1 MSEINQNMSEDEII
15 AEEIALEEAKIE
27 EIERQFE
34 TPTLFGRLKMLLR
47 GLKAPAGS
55 REYKEALIEMQ
66 RLLAPVGAIV
76 IPLIFIAILF
86 VCSVPS
92 RSNKDLRDINVAKA
106 EEDATLEEPPP
117 EMEDTVEQNMDQ
129 SVETEVMNDISNPSL
144 DNLATPTDV
153 VTPSMDNAPVV
164 DNPNAVMDIQ
174 APVKMNTVLGQAR
187 SAGARARSLAKFGG
201 DAETE
206 RCVMR
211 ALRWLKT
218 QQRPDGSWAGRSGS
232 MNITGFVVL
241 TYLSHGIKPGGD
253 PEFGDTVRRGVE
265 YLMRY
270 ASDRIRRNEKFQDA
284 IALAAL
290 AEAYGLSHNPNIRE
304 IVEDSLSKLATQMKE
319 TIWGPHRDGSKA
331 VEPRDLTKLTFYVMA
346 LRSAQLSHFK
356 IPDLQKGLDKLREG
370 FLHQANKKHGGF
382 SSAYF
387 GPPPLSYPR
396 IMMWHYMLGVV
407 GMQYVGAGDNPVID
421 KTLNILMDEWEPPT
435 LTTTDISCC
444 PVRANYWATMVF
456 FNYFEGDKR
465 WAEWNGKMKT
475 CYKRGQHREIG
486 KYQDHRGMPQ
496 EIGYWTCE
504 DMHIGSQPIAP
515 TCYVALQ
522 LMVYY
527 RYLPTGQ
534 KNAWKVTEEK
544 EEKVSGAAKDD
555 VEVIIDI

>member
-1 MSEINQNMSEDEII
+1 MSEAMDNNVEFQ
-15 AEEIALEEAKIE
+15 EEEFFVEELDLEAIGKK
-27 EIERQFE
+27 FE
-34 TPTLFGRLKMLLR
+34 SQTFLQRIKMLLR

-86 VCSVPS
+86 VCSVPEKT
-92 RSNKDLRDINVAKA
+92 NKDLRNINVAKA
-106 EEDATLEEPPP
+106 EEEAALEEPPP
-117 EMEDTVEQNMDQ
+117 EMEDLTETTTDQ
-129 SVETEVMNDISNPSL
+129 TVETEVLNDISNPSL
-144 DNLATPTDV
+144 DNLQTPTDV
-153 VTPSMDNAPVV
+153 VTPNTDNAPVIE
-164 DNPNAVMDIQ
+164 NANAVMDIQ
-174 APVKMNTVLGQAR
+174 APVKMRTVLGQSR

-218 QQRPDGSWAGRSGS
+218 QQRPDGSWAGKSGTLN
-232 MNITGFVVL
+232 MTGFVVL
-241 TYLSHGIKPGGD
+241 TYLSRGIKPGAD
-253 PEFGDTVRRGVE
+253 PEFGETLRKGVE
-265 YLMRY
+265 YLMR
-270 ASDRIRRNEKFQDA
+270 NKHKDA

-290 AEAYGLSHNPNIRE
+290 AEAYGLSRNPNIRE
-304 IVEDSLSKLATQMKE
+304 IVEQSLNNLADQMKE

-331 VEPRDLTKLTFYVMA
+331 REPRDLTKLTFYVMA
-346 LRSAQLSHFK
+346 LRSAQLSRFK
-356 IPDLQKGLDKLREG
+356 IPNLQKGLDKLREG

-382 SSAYF
+382 SSAFY
-387 GPPPLSYPR
+387 GPPRLNYPR

-421 KTLNILMDEWEPPT
+421 KTLGILMDEWEDPT
-435 LTTTDISCC
+435 LATTDISCC

-465 WAEWNGKMKT
+465 WFNWNNKMKSV
-475 CYKRGQHREIG
+475 YKRGQHKEVG

-504 DMHIGSQPIAP
+504 DMHIGTQPVAT

-534 KNAWKVTEEK
+534 KSAWKVIDEK

-555 VEVIIDI
+555 VEVSIDI

>member
-1 MSEINQNMSEDEII
+1 VSESKDNNVEVQ
-15 AEEIALEEAKIE
+15 EEEFLIE
-27 EIERQFE
+27 EIDLEAIGKKFE
-34 TPTLFGRLKMLLR
+34 SQTLLQRIKMLMR
-47 GLKAPAGS
+47 GLKAPSGS
-55 REYKEALIEMQ
+55 REYKEALIELQ

-86 VCSVPS
+86 VCSVPEKT
-92 RSNKDLRDINVAKA
+92 NKDLRDINVAKA

-117 EMEDTVEQNMDQ
+117 EMEDLTETTTDQ
-129 SVETEVMNDISNPSL
+129 TVETEVLNDISNPSL
-144 DNLATPTDV
+144 DNLQTPTDV
-153 VTPSMDNAPVV
+153 VTPSQENAPVIE
-164 DNPNAVMDIQ
+164 NANAVMDIQ
-174 APVKMNTVLGQAR
+174 APVKMRTVLGQSR

-218 QQRPDGSWAGRSGS
+218 QQRADGSWAGRSGS
-232 MNITGFVVL
+232 LNMTGFVVL
-241 TYLSHGIKPGGD
+241 TYLSRGIKPGAD
-253 PEFGDTVRRGVE
+253 PEFGDTVRKGVE
-265 YLMRY
+265 YLMRN
-270 ASDRIRRNEKFQDA
+270 RHKDA

-290 AEAYGLSHNPNIRE
+290 AEAYGLSRNPNIRE
-304 IVEDSLSKLATQMKE
+304 IVEQSLNNLADQMKE

-331 VEPRDLTKLTFYVMA
+331 REPRDLTKLTFYVMA
-346 LRSAQLSHFK
+346 LRSAQLSRFR
-356 IPDLQKGLDKLREG
+356 IPNLQKGLDKLREG
-370 FLHQANKKHGGF
+370 FLHQANKKIGGF
-382 SSAYF
+382 SSAFY
-387 GPPPLSYPR
+387 GPPSRNYPR

-421 KTLNILMDEWEPPT
+421 KTLGILMDEWEPPT
-435 LTTTDISCC
+435 LATTDISCC

-465 WAEWNGKMKT
+465 WFDWNNKMKSV
-475 CYKRGQHREIG
+475 YKRGQHKEVG

-504 DMHIGSQPIAP
+504 DMHIGTQPIAT

-534 KNAWKVTEEK
+534 KSAWKVTEEK

-555 VEVIIDI
+555 IEVSIDI

>member
-1 MSEINQNMSEDEII
+1 MSEAIDNNVEVQEEEFFV
-15 AEEIALEEAKIE
+15 EEIDLEAIGK
-27 EIERQFE
+27 RFE
-34 TPTLFGRLKMLLR
+34 SESVFTRIKLLLR

-55 REYKEALIEMQ
+55 REYKEALIELQ
-66 RLLAPVGAIV
+66 RLLAPVGAII

-86 VCSVPS
+86 VCSVPEKT
-92 RSNKDLRDINVAKA
+92 NKDLRNINVAKA
-106 EEDATLEEPPP
+106 EEEASLEEPPP
-117 EMEDTVEQNMDQ
+117 EMEDLTETTTDQ
-129 SVETEVMNDISNPSL
+129 TVETEVLNDISNPSL
-144 DNLATPTDV
+144 DNLQTPTDV
-153 VTPSMDNAPVV
+153 VTPNTDNAPVIE
-164 DNPNAVMDIQ
+164 NANAVMDIQ
-174 APVKMNTVLGQAR
+174 APVKMKTILGQSR

-218 QQRPDGSWAGRSGS
+218 QQRPDGSWAGRSGTLN
-232 MNITGFVVL
+232 MTGFVVL
-241 TYLSHGIKPGGD
+241 TYLSRGIKPGAD
-253 PEFGDTVRRGVE
+253 PEFGETLRKGVE
-265 YLMRY
+265 YLMRN
-270 ASDRIRRNEKFQDA
+270 RHKDA

-290 AEAYGLSHNPNIRE
+290 AEAYGLSRNPNIRE
-304 IVEDSLSKLATQMKE
+304 IVENSLNDLADQMKE

-331 VEPRDLTKLTFYVMA
+331 KEPRDLTKLTFYVMA
-346 LRSAQLSHFK
+346 LRSAQLSRFK
-356 IPDLQKGLDKLREG
+356 IPNLQKGLDKLREG

-382 SSAYF
+382 SSAFY
-387 GPPPLSYPR
+387 GPPKLNYPR

-421 KTLNILMDEWEPPT
+421 KTLGILMDEWEPPT

-465 WAEWNGKMKT
+465 WFDWNNKMKAV
-475 CYKRGQHREIG
+475 YKRGQHKEVG

-504 DMHIGSQPIAP
+504 DMHIGTQPVAT

-555 VEVIIDI
+555 VEVSIDI

>member
-1 MSEINQNMSEDEII
+1 MSEAIDNNVEVQEEEFFV
-15 AEEIALEEAKIE
+15 EEIDLEAIGK
-27 EIERQFE
+27 QFE
-34 TPTLFGRLKMLLR
+34 SQTLLQRIKLLLR

-55 REYKEALIEMQ
+55 REYKEALIELQ
-66 RLLAPVGAIV
+66 RLLAPVGAII

-86 VCSVPS
+86 VCSVPEK
-92 RSNKDLRDINVAKA
+92 SNKDLRNINVAKA
-106 EEDATLEEPPP
+106 EEDASLEEPPP
-117 EMEDTVEQNMDQ
+117 EMEDLTETTTDQ
-129 SVETEVMNDISNPSL
+129 TVETEVLNDISNPSL
-144 DNLATPTDV
+144 DNLQTPTDV
-153 VTPSMDNAPVV
+153 VTPNTSDAPVIE
-164 DNPNAVMDIQ
+164 NANAVMDIQ
-174 APVKMNTVLGQAR
+174 APVKMRTVLGQSR

-218 QQRPDGSWAGRSGS
+218 QQRADGSWAGRSGTLN
-232 MNITGFVVL
+232 MTGFVVL
-241 TYLSHGIKPGGD
+241 TYLSRGIKPGAD
-253 PEFGDTVRRGVE
+253 PEFGDTLRKGVE
-265 YLMRY
+265 YLMRN
-270 ASDRIRRNEKFQDA
+270 RHKDA

-290 AEAYGLSHNPNIRE
+290 AEAYGLSRNPNIRE
-304 IVEDSLSKLATQMKE
+304 IVEQSLNDLADQMKE

-331 VEPRDLTKLTFYVMA
+331 KEPRDLTKLTFYVMA
-346 LRSAQLSHFK
+346 LRSAQLSRFK
-356 IPDLQKGLDKLREG
+356 IPNLQKGLDKLREG

-382 SSAYF
+382 SSAFY
-387 GPPPLSYPR
+387 GPPRLNYPR

-421 KTLNILMDEWEPPT
+421 KTLGILIDEWEPPT

-465 WAEWNGKMKT
+465 WFDWNNKMKAV
-475 CYKRGQHREIG
+475 YKRGQHKESG

-504 DMHIGSQPIAP
+504 DMHIGTQPVAT

-534 KNAWKVTEEK
+534 KNAWKVVEEK

-555 VEVIIDI
+555 VEVSIDI

>member
-1 MSEINQNMSEDEII
+1 MSESIDNNVDVQ
-15 AEEIALEEAKIE
+15 EEEFFIE
-27 EIERQFE
+27 EIDLESIGKKFE
-34 TPTLFGRLKMLLR
+34 SQTLLQRIRMLMR

-55 REYKEALIEMQ
+55 REYKEALIELQ

-86 VCSVPS
+86 VCSVPEKT
-92 RSNKDLRDINVAKA
+92 NKDLRDINVAKA

-117 EMEDTVEQNMDQ
+117 EMEDLTETTTDQ
-129 SVETEVMNDISNPSL
+129 TVETEVLNDISNPSL
-144 DNLATPTDV
+144 DNLQTPTDV
-153 VTPSMDNAPVV
+153 VTPSTDSNAPVIE
-164 DNPNAVMDIQ
+164 NANAVMDIQ
-174 APVKMNTVLGQAR
+174 APVKMRTILGQQR

-218 QQRPDGSWAGRSGS
+218 QQRPDGSWAGRSGTLN
-232 MNITGFVVL
+232 MTGFVVL
-241 TYLSHGIKPGGD
+241 TYLSRGIKPGAD
-253 PEFGDTVRRGVE
+253 PEFGDTVRKGVE
-265 YLMRY
+265 YLMRN
-270 ASDRIRRNEKFQDA
+270 RHKDA

-290 AEAYGLSHNPNIRE
+290 AEAYGLSRNPNIRE
-304 IVEDSLSKLATQMKE
+304 IVEQSLNNLADQMKE

-331 VEPRDLTKLTFYVMA
+331 REPRDLTKLTFYVMA
-346 LRSAQLSHFK
+346 LRSAQLSKFK
-356 IPDLQKGLDKLREG
+356 IPNLQKGLNKLREG
-370 FLHQANKKHGGF
+370 FLHQANKKLGGF
-382 SSAYF
+382 SSAF
-387 GPPPLSYPR
+387 LGPPGRNYPR

-421 KTLNILMDEWEPPT
+421 KTLGILMDEWEPPT
-435 LTTTDISCC
+435 LATTDISCC

-456 FNYFEGDKR
+456 FNYFEGDRR
-465 WAEWNGKMKT
+465 WFDWNKKMKSV
-475 CYKRGQHREIG
+475 YKRGQHKEIG

-504 DMHIGSQPIAP
+504 DMHIGTQPIAT

-534 KNAWKVTEEK
+534 KNAWKITEEK

-555 VEVIIDI
+555 IEVSIDI

>member
-1 MSEINQNMSEDEII
+1 MSDINPQVDPEL
-15 AEEIALEEAKIE
+15 AEEIAFEEAKIE
-27 EIERQFE
+27 EIEKQFE
-34 TPTLFGRLKMLLR
+34 TQTLLDRIKLLLK

-55 REYKEALIEMQ
+55 REYKEALIELQ
-66 RLLAPVGAIV
+66 RLLAPVGAVV

-86 VCSVPS
+86 VCSVPNK
-92 RSNKDLRDINVAKA
+92 SNRDLRDINVAKA
-106 EEDATLEEPPP
+106 EDDATLDEPPP
-117 EMEDTVEQNMDQ
+117 DMEDTQEQNTDQ
-129 SVETEVMNDISNPSL
+129 TVETEVMNDIANPSL
-144 DNLATPTDV
+144 DNIATPTDV
-153 VTPSMDNAPVV
+153 VSPSTDTTAPTV
-164 DNPNAVMDIQ
+164 DAPNAVMDIV
-174 APVKMNTVLGQAR
+174 APVKMRTSLQASR
-187 SAGARARSLAKFGG
+187 SAGARAKSLAKFGG

-218 QQRPDGSWAGRSGS
+218 QQRPDGSWAGHSGS
-232 MNITGFVVL
+232 LNMTGFVVL
-241 TYLSHGIKPGGD
+241 TYLSRGIKPGGD
-253 PEFGDTVRRGVE
+253 PEFGETLRKGVE
-265 YLMRY
+265 FLMKNRH
-270 ASDRIRRNEKFQDA
+270 KDA

-290 AEAYGLSHNPNIRE
+290 AEAYGLSRNPNIRE
-304 IVEDSLSKLATQMKE
+304 IVEQSLNDLADKMKE

-346 LRSAQLSHFK
+346 LRSAQLSKFK
-356 IPDLQKGLDKLREG
+356 IPNLQKGLDKLREG
-370 FLHQANKKHGGF
+370 FLHQANKKYGGF
-382 SSAYF
+382 SSAYY
-387 GPPPLSYPR
+387 GPPPINYPR

-421 KTLNILMDEWEPPT
+421 KTLGILMDEWEPPT

-465 WAEWNGKMKT
+465 WAEYNQKMKT
-475 CYKRGQHREIG
+475 CYKRGQHKETG
-486 KYQDHRGMPQ
+486 KYLDHRGMPQ

-504 DMHIGSQPIAP
+504 DMHIGTQPIAP

-544 EEKVSGAAKDD
+544 EEKVTGAAKDD
-555 VEVIIDI
+555 VDVSIDI

>member
-1 MSEINQNMSEDEII
+1 MSETIDNNVEVQEEEFFV
-15 AEEIALEEAKIE
+15 EEIDLEAIGK
-27 EIERQFE
+27 QFE
-34 TPTLFGRLKMLLR
+34 TQTMLQRIKLLLR

-55 REYKEALIEMQ
+55 REYKEALIELQ
-66 RLLAPVGAIV
+66 RLLAPIGAII

-86 VCSVPS
+86 VCSVPEKT
-92 RSNKDLRDINVAKA
+92 NKDLRNINVAKA
-106 EEDATLEEPPP
+106 EEEASLEEPPP
-117 EMEDTVEQNMDQ
+117 EMEDLTETTTDQ
-129 SVETEVMNDISNPSL
+129 TVETEVLNDISNPSL
-144 DNLATPTDV
+144 DNLQTPTDV
-153 VTPSMDNAPVV
+153 VTPNTDNAPVIE
-164 DNPNAVMDIQ
+164 NANAVMDIQ
-174 APVKMNTVLGQAR
+174 APVKMKTILGQSR

-218 QQRPDGSWAGRSGS
+218 QQRPDGSWAGRSGTLN
-232 MNITGFVVL
+232 MTGFVVL
-241 TYLSHGIKPGGD
+241 TYLSRGIKPGAD
-253 PEFGDTVRRGVE
+253 PEFGETLRKGVE
-265 YLMRY
+265 YLMRN
-270 ASDRIRRNEKFQDA
+270 RHKDA

-290 AEAYGLSHNPNIRE
+290 AEAYGLSRNPNIRQ
-304 IVEDSLSKLATQMKE
+304 IVEQSLNNLADQMKE

-331 VEPRDLTKLTFYVMA
+331 KEPRDLTKLTFYVMA
-346 LRSAQLSHFK
+346 LRSAQLSRFK
-356 IPDLQKGLDKLREG
+356 IPNLQKGLDKLREG

-382 SSAYF
+382 SSAFY
-387 GPPPLSYPR
+387 GPPKLNYPR

-421 KTLNILMDEWEPPT
+421 KTLGILMDEWEPPT

-465 WAEWNGKMKT
+465 WFDWNNKMKAV
-475 CYKRGQHREIG
+475 YKRGQHKEVG

-504 DMHIGSQPIAP
+504 DMHIGTQPVAT

-555 VEVIIDI
+555 VEVSIDI

>member
-1 MSEINQNMSEDEII
+1 MSEAIDNNVEVQEEEFFV
-15 AEEIALEEAKIE
+15 EEIDLEAIGK
-27 EIERQFE
+27 RFE
-34 TPTLFGRLKMLLR
+34 SESVFTRIKLLLR

-55 REYKEALIEMQ
+55 REYKEALIELQ
-66 RLLAPVGAIV
+66 RLLAPVGAII

-86 VCSVPS
+86 VCSVPEKT
-92 RSNKDLRDINVAKA
+92 NKDLRNINVAKA
-106 EEDATLEEPPP
+106 EEEASLEEPPP
-117 EMEDTVEQNMDQ
+117 EMEDLTETTTDQ
-129 SVETEVMNDISNPSL
+129 TVETEVLNDISNPSL
-144 DNLATPTDV
+144 DNLQTPTDV
-153 VTPSMDNAPVV
+153 VTPNTDNAPVIE
-164 DNPNAVMDIQ
+164 NANAVMDIQ
-174 APVKMNTVLGQAR
+174 APVKMKTILGQSR

-218 QQRPDGSWAGRSGS
+218 QQRPDGSWAGRSGTLN
-232 MNITGFVVL
+232 MTGFVVL
-241 TYLSHGIKPGGD
+241 TYLSRGIKPGAD
-253 PEFGDTVRRGVE
+253 PEFGETLRKGVE
-265 YLMRY
+265 YLMRN
-270 ASDRIRRNEKFQDA
+270 RHKDA

-290 AEAYGLSHNPNIRE
+290 AEAYGLSRNPNIRE
-304 IVEDSLSKLATQMKE
+304 IVENSLNDLADQMKE

-331 VEPRDLTKLTFYVMA
+331 KEPRDLTKLTFYVMA
-346 LRSAQLSHFK
+346 LRSAQLSRFK
-356 IPDLQKGLDKLREG
+356 IPNLQKGLDKLREG

-382 SSAYF
+382 SSAFY
-387 GPPPLSYPR
+387 GPPKLNYPR

-421 KTLNILMDEWEPPT
+421 KTLGILMDEWEPPT

-465 WAEWNGKMKT
+465 WFDWNNKMKAV
-475 CYKRGQHREIG
+475 YKRGQHKEVG

-504 DMHIGSQPIAP
+504 DMHIGTQPVAT

-534 KNAWKVTEEK
+534 KSAWKVTEEK

-555 VEVIIDI
+555 VEVSIDI

>member
-1 MSEINQNMSEDEII
+1 MSEITDKEYEQAL

-27 EIERQFE
+27 EIEKKFE
-34 TPTLFGRLKMLLR
+34 SQSIFDRIKLLLR

-66 RLLAPVGAIV
+66 RLLAPVGAVV

-86 VCSVPS
+86 VCSVPNK
-92 RSNKDLRDINVAKA
+92 SNRDLTDINVAKA
-106 EEDATLEEPPP
+106 EEDATLDEPPP
-117 EMEDTVEQNMDQ
+117 DMEDTQEQNTDQ
-129 SVETEVMNDISNPSL
+129 TVDTEVMNDIANPSL
-144 DNLATPTDV
+144 DNIATPTDV
-153 VTPSMDNAPVV
+153 VAPTTDTTAPTV
-164 DNPNAVMDIQ
+164 DAPNAVMDIV
-174 APVKMNTVLGQAR
+174 APVKMRTSLQASR
-187 SAGARARSLAKFGG
+187 SAGARAKSLAKFGG

-218 QQRPDGSWAGRSGS
+218 QQKEDGSWAGRSGS
-232 MNITGFVVL
+232 LNMTGFVVL
-241 TYLSHGIKPGGD
+241 TYLSRGIKPGGD
-253 PEFGDTVRRGVE
+253 PEFGETVRKGVE
-265 YLMRY
+265 YLMKNRH
-270 ASDRIRRNEKFQDA
+270 KDA

-290 AEAYGLSHNPNIRE
+290 AEAYGLSRNPNIRD
-304 IVEDSLSKLATQMKE
+304 IVEQSLNDLADKMKE
-319 TIWGPHRDGSKA
+319 TIWGPWKDGSKN

-346 LRSAQLSHFK
+346 LRSAQLSKFK
-356 IPDLQKGLDKLREG
+356 IPNLQKGLDKLREG
-370 FLHQANKKHGGF
+370 FLHQANKKLGGF
-382 SSAYF
+382 SSASY
-387 GPPPLSYPR
+387 GPPPANYPR

-435 LTTTDISCC
+435 ISTTDISCC

-465 WAEWNGKMKT
+465 WFEWNNKMKS
-475 CYKRGQHREIG
+475 CYKRGQIKETG
-486 KYQDHRGMPQ
+486 KYLDHRGMPQ
-496 EIGYWTCE
+496 EIGYWNCE

-515 TCYVALQ
+515 TCYIALQ

-544 EEKVSGAAKDD
+544 EEKVTGAAKDD
-555 VEVIIDI
+555 VDVSIDI

>member
-1 MSEINQNMSEDEII
+1 MREAIDNNVEVQEEEFFV
-15 AEEIALEEAKIE
+15 EEIDLEAIGK
-27 EIERQFE
+27 QFE
-34 TPTLFGRLKMLLR
+34 AESIFTRIKLLLR

-55 REYKEALIEMQ
+55 REYKEALIELQ
-66 RLLAPVGAIV
+66 RLLAPVGAII

-86 VCSVPS
+86 VCSVPEKT
-92 RSNKDLRDINVAKA
+92 NKDLRNINVAKA
-106 EEDATLEEPPP
+106 EEEASLEEPPP
-117 EMEDTVEQNMDQ
+117 EMEDLTETTTDQ
-129 SVETEVMNDISNPSL
+129 TVETEVLNDISNPSL
-144 DNLATPTDV
+144 DNLQTPTDV
-153 VTPSMDNAPVV
+153 VTPNTNTDAPVIE
-164 DNPNAVMDIQ
+164 NANAVMDIQ
-174 APVKMNTVLGQAR
+174 APVKMRTVLGQSR

-218 QQRPDGSWAGRSGS
+218 QQRPDGSWAGRSGTLN
-232 MNITGFVVL
+232 MTGFVVL
-241 TYLSHGIKPGGD
+241 TYLSRGIKPGAD
-253 PEFGDTVRRGVE
+253 PEFGDTLRKGVE
-265 YLMRY
+265 YLMRN
-270 ASDRIRRNEKFQDA
+270 RHKDA

-290 AEAYGLSHNPNIRE
+290 AEAYGLSRNPNIRQ
-304 IVEDSLSKLATQMKE
+304 IVEQSLNDLADKMKE

-331 VEPRDLTKLTFYVMA
+331 REPRDLTKLTFYVMA
-346 LRSAQLSHFK
+346 LRSAQLSRFK
-356 IPDLQKGLDKLREG
+356 IPNLQKGLDKLREG

-382 SSAYF
+382 SSAFY
-387 GPPPLSYPR
+387 GPPRLNYPR

-421 KTLNILMDEWEPPT
+421 KTLGILMDEWEPPT

-465 WAEWNGKMKT
+465 WFDWNNKMKAV
-475 CYKRGQHREIG
+475 YKRGQHKEVG

-496 EIGYWTCE
+496 EIGYWTCA
-504 DMHIGSQPIAP
+504 DMHIGTQPIAT

-534 KNAWKVTEEK
+534 KSAWKVTEEK

-555 VEVIIDI
+555 VEVSIDI

>member
-1 MSEINQNMSEDEII
+1 MSEAIDNNVEVQEE
-15 AEEIALEEAKIE
+15 AFFVEEIDLEAIGK
-27 EIERQFE
+27 RFE
-34 TPTLFGRLKMLLR
+34 SESVFTRIKLLLR

-55 REYKEALIEMQ
+55 REYKEALIELQ
-66 RLLAPVGAIV
+66 RLLAPVGAII

-86 VCSVPS
+86 VCSVPEKT
-92 RSNKDLRDINVAKA
+92 NKDLRNINVAKA
-106 EEDATLEEPPP
+106 EEEASLEEPPP
-117 EMEDTVEQNMDQ
+117 EMEDLTETTTDQ
-129 SVETEVMNDISNPSL
+129 TVETEVLNDISNPSL
-144 DNLATPTDV
+144 DNLQTPTDV
-153 VTPSMDNAPVV
+153 VTPNTDNAPVIE
-164 DNPNAVMDIQ
+164 NANAVMDIQ
-174 APVKMNTVLGQAR
+174 APVKMKTILGQSR

-218 QQRPDGSWAGRSGS
+218 QQRPDGSWAGRSGTLN
-232 MNITGFVVL
+232 MTGFVVL
-241 TYLSHGIKPGGD
+241 TYLSRGIKPGAD
-253 PEFGDTVRRGVE
+253 PEFGETLRKGVE
-265 YLMRY
+265 YLMRN
-270 ASDRIRRNEKFQDA
+270 RHKDA

-290 AEAYGLSHNPNIRE
+290 AEAYGLSRNPNIRE
-304 IVEDSLSKLATQMKE
+304 IVENSLNDLADQMKE

-331 VEPRDLTKLTFYVMA
+331 KEPRDLTKLTFYVMA
-346 LRSAQLSHFK
+346 LRSAQLSRFK
-356 IPDLQKGLDKLREG
+356 IPNLQKGLDKLREG

-382 SSAYF
+382 SSAFY
-387 GPPPLSYPR
+387 GPPKLNYPR

-421 KTLNILMDEWEPPT
+421 KTLGILMDEWEPPT

-465 WAEWNGKMKT
+465 WFDWNNKMKAV
-475 CYKRGQHREIG
+475 YKRGQHKEVG

-504 DMHIGSQPIAP
+504 DMHIGTQPVAT

-555 VEVIIDI
+555 VEVSIDI

>member
-1 MSEINQNMSEDEII
+1 MSEAIDNNVEVQEEEFFV
-15 AEEIALEEAKIE
+15 EEIDLEAIGK
-27 EIERQFE
+27 QFE
-34 TPTLFGRLKMLLR
+34 SESVFTRIKLLLR

-55 REYKEALIEMQ
+55 REYKEALIELQ
-66 RLLAPVGAIV
+66 RLLAPVGAII

-86 VCSVPS
+86 VCSVPEKT
-92 RSNKDLRDINVAKA
+92 NKDLRNINVAKA
-106 EEDATLEEPPP
+106 EEEAALEEPPP
-117 EMEDTVEQNMDQ
+117 EMEDLTETTTDQ
-129 SVETEVMNDISNPSL
+129 TVETEVLNDISNPSL
-144 DNLATPTDV
+144 DNLQTPTDV
-153 VTPSMDNAPVV
+153 VTPNTNTDAPIIENA
-164 DNPNAVMDIQ
+164 NAVMDIQ
-174 APVKMNTVLGQAR
+174 APVKMKTVLGQSR

-218 QQRPDGSWAGRSGS
+218 QQRPDGSWAGRSGTLN
-232 MNITGFVVL
+232 MTGFVVL
-241 TYLSHGIKPGGD
+241 TYLSRGIKPGAD
-253 PEFGDTVRRGVE
+253 PEFGETLRKGVE
-265 YLMRY
+265 YLMRN
-270 ASDRIRRNEKFQDA
+270 RHKDA

-290 AEAYGLSHNPNIRE
+290 AEAYGLSRNPNIRQ
-304 IVEDSLSKLATQMKE
+304 IVEQSLNDLADQMKE

-331 VEPRDLTKLTFYVMA
+331 KEPRDLTKLTFYVMA
-346 LRSAQLSHFK
+346 LRSAQLSRFK
-356 IPDLQKGLDKLREG
+356 IPNLQKGLDKLREG

-382 SSAYF
+382 SSAFY
-387 GPPPLSYPR
+387 GPPKLNYPR

-421 KTLNILMDEWEPPT
+421 KTLGILMDEWEPPT

-444 PVRANYWATMVF
+444 PVRAHYWATMVF

-465 WAEWNGKMKT
+465 WFDWNNKMKAV
-475 CYKRGQHREIG
+475 YKRGQHKEVG

-504 DMHIGSQPIAP
+504 DMHIGTQPVAT

-534 KNAWKVTEEK
+534 KSAWKVTEEK

-555 VEVIIDI
+555 VEVSIDI

>member
-1 MSEINQNMSEDEII
+1 VSEAIDNNVEVQEEEFFV
-15 AEEIALEEAKIE
+15 EEIDLEAIGK
-27 EIERQFE
+27 RFE
-34 TPTLFGRLKMLLR
+34 SESVFTRIKLLLR

-55 REYKEALIEMQ
+55 REYKEALIELQ
-66 RLLAPVGAIV
+66 RLLAPVGAII

-86 VCSVPS
+86 VCSVPEKT
-92 RSNKDLRDINVAKA
+92 NKDLRNINVAKA
-106 EEDATLEEPPP
+106 EEEASLEEPPP
-117 EMEDTVEQNMDQ
+117 EMEDLTETTTDQ
-129 SVETEVMNDISNPSL
+129 TVETEVLNDISNPSL
-144 DNLATPTDV
+144 DNLQTPTDV
-153 VTPSMDNAPVV
+153 VTPNTDNAPVIE
-164 DNPNAVMDIQ
+164 NANAVMDIQ
-174 APVKMNTVLGQAR
+174 APVKMKTILGQSR

-218 QQRPDGSWAGRSGS
+218 QQRPDGSWAGRSGTLN
-232 MNITGFVVL
+232 MTGFVVL
-241 TYLSHGIKPGGD
+241 TYLSRGIKPGAD
-253 PEFGDTVRRGVE
+253 PEFGETLRKGVE
-265 YLMRY
+265 YLMRN
-270 ASDRIRRNEKFQDA
+270 RHKDA

-290 AEAYGLSHNPNIRE
+290 AEAYGLSRNPNIRE
-304 IVEDSLSKLATQMKE
+304 IVENSLNDLADQMKE

-331 VEPRDLTKLTFYVMA
+331 KEPRDLTKLTFYVMA
-346 LRSAQLSHFK
+346 LRSAQLSRFK
-356 IPDLQKGLDKLREG
+356 IPNLQKGLDKLREG

-382 SSAYF
+382 SSAFY
-387 GPPPLSYPR
+387 GPPKLNYPR

-421 KTLNILMDEWEPPT
+421 KTLGILMDEWEPPT

-465 WAEWNGKMKT
+465 WFDWNNKMKAV
-475 CYKRGQHREIG
+475 YKRGQHKEVG

-504 DMHIGSQPIAP
+504 DMHIGTQPVAT

-555 VEVIIDI
+555 VEVSIDI

>member
-1 MSEINQNMSEDEII
+1 MSESIDNNVDVQ
-15 AEEIALEEAKIE
+15 EEEFFIE
-27 EIERQFE
+27 EIDLESIGKKFE
-34 TPTLFGRLKMLLR
+34 SQTLLQRIRMLMR

-55 REYKEALIEMQ
+55 REYKEALIELQ

-86 VCSVPS
+86 VCSVPEKT
-92 RSNKDLRDINVAKA
+92 NKDLRDINVAKA

-117 EMEDTVEQNMDQ
+117 EMEDLTEPTTDQ
-129 SVETEVMNDISNPSL
+129 TVETEVLNDISNPSL
-144 DNLATPTDV
+144 DNLQTPTDV
-153 VTPSMDNAPVV
+153 VTPSMDSNAPVIE
-164 DNPNAVMDIQ
+164 NANAVMDIQ
-174 APVKMNTVLGQAR
+174 APVKMRTILGQQR

-218 QQRPDGSWAGRSGS
+218 QQRPDGSWAGRSGTLN
-232 MNITGFVVL
+232 MTGFVVL
-241 TYLSHGIKPGGD
+241 TYLSRGIKPGAD
-253 PEFGDTVRRGVE
+253 PEFGDTVRKGVE
-265 YLMRY
+265 YLMRN
-270 ASDRIRRNEKFQDA
+270 RHKDA

-290 AEAYGLSHNPNIRE
+290 AEAYGLSRNPNIRE
-304 IVEDSLSKLATQMKE
+304 IVEQSLNNLADQMKE

-331 VEPRDLTKLTFYVMA
+331 REPRDLTKLTFYVMA
-346 LRSAQLSHFK
+346 LRSAQLSKFK
-356 IPDLQKGLDKLREG
+356 IPNLQKGLNKLREG
-370 FLHQANKKHGGF
+370 FLHQANKKLGGF
-382 SSAYF
+382 SSAF
-387 GPPPLSYPR
+387 LGPPGRNYPR

-421 KTLNILMDEWEPPT
+421 KTLGILMDEWEPPT
-435 LTTTDISCC
+435 LATTDISCC

-456 FNYFEGDKR
+456 FNYFEGDRR
-465 WAEWNGKMKT
+465 WFDWNKKMKSV
-475 CYKRGQHREIG
+475 YKRGQHKEIG

-504 DMHIGSQPIAP
+504 DMHIGTQPIAT

-534 KNAWKVTEEK
+534 KNAWKITEEK

-555 VEVIIDI
+555 IEVSIDI

>member
-1 MSEINQNMSEDEII
+1 MSEAIDNNVEVQEEEFFV
-15 AEEIALEEAKIE
+15 EEIDLEAIGK
-27 EIERQFE
+27 RFE
-34 TPTLFGRLKMLLR
+34 SESVFTRIKLLLR

-55 REYKEALIEMQ
+55 REYKEALIELQ
-66 RLLAPVGAIV
+66 RLLAPVGAII

-86 VCSVPS
+86 VCSVPEKT
-92 RSNKDLRDINVAKA
+92 NKDLRNINVAKA
-106 EEDATLEEPPP
+106 EEEASLEEPPP
-117 EMEDTVEQNMDQ
+117 EMEDLTETTTDQ
-129 SVETEVMNDISNPSL
+129 TVETEVLNDISNPSL
-144 DNLATPTDV
+144 DNLQTPTDV
-153 VTPSMDNAPVV
+153 VTPNTDNAPVIE
-164 DNPNAVMDIQ
+164 NANAVMDIQ
-174 APVKMNTVLGQAR
+174 APVKMKTILGQSR

-218 QQRPDGSWAGRSGS
+218 QQRPDGSWAGRSGTLN
-232 MNITGFVVL
+232 MTGFVVL
-241 TYLSHGIKPGGD
+241 TYLSRGIKPGAD
-253 PEFGDTVRRGVE
+253 PEFGETLRKGVE
-265 YLMRY
+265 YLMRN
-270 ASDRIRRNEKFQDA
+270 RHKDA

-290 AEAYGLSHNPNIRE
+290 AEAYGLSRNPNIRE
-304 IVEDSLSKLATQMKE
+304 IVENSLNDLADQMKE

-331 VEPRDLTKLTFYVMA
+331 KEPRDLTKLTFYVMA
-346 LRSAQLSHFK
+346 LRSAQLSRFK
-356 IPDLQKGLDKLREG
+356 IPNLQKGLDKLREG

-382 SSAYF
+382 SSAFY
-387 GPPPLSYPR
+387 GPPKLNYPR

-421 KTLNILMDEWEPPT
+421 KTLGILMDEWEPPT

-465 WAEWNGKMKT
+465 WFDWNNKMKAV
-475 CYKRGQHREIG
+475 YKRGQHKESG

-504 DMHIGSQPIAP
+504 DMHIGTQPVAT

-534 KNAWKVTEEK
+534 KNAWKVVEEK

-555 VEVIIDI
+555 VEVSIDI

>member
-1 MSEINQNMSEDEII
+1 MSETLDNLTEEEMI
-15 AEEIALEEAKIE
+15 AEDIAIEEAKLE
-27 EIERQFE
+27 ELEKQFE
-34 TPTLFGRLKMLLR
+34 TPSVFDRIKKLLK

-66 RLLAPVGAIV
+66 RLLAPVGAVV
-76 IPLIFIAILF
+76 IPLIFVAILF

-92 RSNKDLRDINVAKA
+92 KSNKDLRDINVAKA
-106 EEDATLEEPPP
+106 EEDATLDEPPP
-117 EMEDTVEQNMDQ
+117 EMEDTVEQDTDQ
-129 SVETEVMNDISNPSL
+129 AIETDVLNDITNPSL
-144 DNLATPTDV
+144 DNLATPNEV
-153 VTPSMDNAPVV
+153 VMPSSDDSPTV

-187 SAGARARSLAKFGG
+187 SASARARSLAKFGG

-218 QQRPDGSWAGRSGS
+218 QQQPDGHWEGHSGS
-232 MNITGFVVL
+232 LHMTGFVVL
-241 TYLSHGIKPGGD
+241 TYLARGIKPGAD
-253 PEFGDTVRRGVE
+253 PEFGETLRKGVE
-265 YLMRY
+265 FLMRQK
-270 ASDRIRRNEKFQDA
+270 SKDA

-290 AEAYGLSHNPNIRE
+290 AEAYGMSHNPNIRE
-304 IVEDSLSKLATQMKE
+304 IVEQSLNDLADRMKE
-319 TIWGPHRDGSKA
+319 TIWGPYKDGSKA

-346 LRSAQLSHFK
+346 LRSAQLSRFK
-356 IPDLQKGLDKLREG
+356 IPNLQKGLDKLREG
-370 FLHQANKKHGGF
+370 FLHQANKKYGGF
-382 SSAYF
+382 SSAYY
-387 GPPPLSYPR
+387 GPPPINYPR

-421 KTLNILMDEWEPPT
+421 KTLGILMDEWEPPT
-435 LTTTDISCC
+435 LATTDISCC

-465 WAEWNGKMKT
+465 WAEWNGNMKA
-475 CYKRGQHREIG
+475 CYKRGQHKETGR
-486 KYQDHRGMPQ
+486 YQDHRGMPQ

-534 KNAWKVTEEK
+534 KSAWKVTEEK
-544 EEKVSGAAKDD
+544 EEKVSGTAKDD
-555 VEVIIDI
+555 VEVVIDI

>member
-1 MSEINQNMSEDEII
+1 MSENMENIDISEELQ
-15 AEEIALEEAKIE
+15 AEELKLE
-27 EIERQFE
+27 EIEKQFD
-34 TPTLFGRLKMLLR
+34 TPTFFGRLKMLLR

-55 REYKEALIEMQ
+55 REYKEALIELQ
-66 RLLAPVGAIV
+66 RLLAPVGAVV

-86 VCSVPS
+86 VCTVPNK
-92 RSNKDLRDINVAKA
+92 SNRDLRDINVAKA
-106 EEDATLEEPPP
+106 EEDASLEEPPP
-117 EMEDTVEQNMDQ
+117 DMEDITEQNTDQ
-129 SVETEVMNDISNPSL
+129 TVETEVMNDISNPSL

-153 VTPSMDNAPVV
+153 VAPSTDPNTPNVE
-164 DNPNAVMDIQ
+164 NPNAVMDIQ
-174 APVKMNTVLGQAR
+174 APVKMKTVLGQSR
-187 SAGARARSLAKFGG
+187 SAAARARQLAKFGG

-232 MNITGFVVL
+232 LHMTGFVVL
-241 TYLSHGIKPGGD
+241 TYLARGIKPGGD
-253 PEFGDTVRRGVE
+253 PEFGDTVRKGVE
-265 YLMRY
+265 FLMKQK
-270 ASDRIRRNEKFQDA
+270 SKDA

-290 AEAYGLSHNPNIRE
+290 AEAYGMSHNPNIRE
-304 IVEDSLSKLATQMKE
+304 IVEQSLNDLADKMKE

-346 LRSAQLSHFK
+346 LRSAQLSRFR
-356 IPDLQKGLDKLREG
+356 IPNLQKGLDKLREG

-382 SSAYF
+382 ASAKY
-387 GPPPLSYPR
+387 GPPPLNYPR

-421 KTLNILMDEWEPPT
+421 KTLGILMDEWEPPT
-435 LTTTDISCC
+435 LATTDISCC

-465 WAEWNGKMKT
+465 WFDWNNKMKAV
-475 CYKRGQHREIG
+475 YKRGQHKETG

-534 KNAWKVTEEK
+534 KSAWKVTEEK

-555 VEVIIDI
+555 VDVSIDI

>member
-1 MSEINQNMSEDEII
+1 MSEINQNVSDDEAI

-27 EIERQFE
+27 EIEKQFE
-34 TPTLFGRLKMLLR
+34 TPTLLSRLRMLLR

-66 RLLAPVGAIV
+66 RLLAPVGAVV

-92 RSNKDLRDINVAKA
+92 KSNCDLRDINVAKA
-106 EEDATLEEPPP
+106 EEDATLDEPPP
-117 EMEDTVEQNMDQ
+117 EMEDTTELNTDT
-129 SVETEVMNDISNPSL
+129 VETEVLNDISNPSL
-144 DNLATPTDV
+144 DNLATPNDV
-153 VTPSMDNAPVV
+153 VTPSTDNAPVV

-174 APVKMNTVLGQAR
+174 APVKMNTVIGQSR
-187 SAGARARSLAKFGG
+187 SASARARSLAKFGG

-232 MNITGFVVL
+232 MNVTGFVIL

-270 ASDRIRRNEKFQDA
+270 ASERIQRNEKFQDA

-304 IVEDSLSKLATQMKE
+304 IVEDSLNKLATQMKE

-370 FLHQANKKHGGF
+370 FLHQANKKYGGF

-435 LTTTDISCC
+435 LATTDISCC

-465 WAEWNGKMKT
+465 WAEWNSKMKT
-475 CYKRGQHREIG
+475 CYKRGQHRESG

-534 KNAWKVTEEK
+534 KNAWKIVEEK
-544 EEKVSGAAKDD
+544 EEKVTGAAKDD
-555 VEVIIDI
+555 VEVVIDI

>member
-1 MSEINQNMSEDEII
+1 MSEIKQNVSDDEAI

-27 EIERQFE
+27 EIEKQFE
-34 TPTLFGRLKMLLR
+34 TPTLLGRLRLLLR

-92 RSNKDLRDINVAKA
+92 KSNKDLRDINVAKA
-106 EEDATLEEPPP
+106 EEDATLDEPPP
-117 EMEDTVEQNMDQ
+117 EMEDTVEQNTDQ

-187 SAGARARSLAKFGG
+187 SAGARARSLARFGG

-232 MNITGFVVL
+232 MNVTGFVIL

-270 ASDRIRRNEKFQDA
+270 ASERIQRNEKFQDA

-304 IVEDSLSKLATQMKE
+304 IVEDSLNKLATQMKE

-435 LTTTDISCC
+435 LATTDISCC

-465 WAEWNGKMKT
+465 WAEWNGKMKA
-475 CYKRGQHREIG
+475 CYKRGQHKEIG

>member
-1 MSEINQNMSEDEII
+1 MSESIDNNVDVQ
-15 AEEIALEEAKIE
+15 EEEFFIE
-27 EIERQFE
+27 EIDLESIGKKFE
-34 TPTLFGRLKMLLR
+34 SQTLLQRIRMLMR

-55 REYKEALIEMQ
+55 REYKEALIELQ

-86 VCSVPS
+86 VCSVPEKT
-92 RSNKDLRDINVAKA
+92 NKDLRDINVAKA

-117 EMEDTVEQNMDQ
+117 EMEDLTEPTTDQ
-129 SVETEVMNDISNPSL
+129 TVETEVLNDISNPSL
-144 DNLATPTDV
+144 DNLQTPTDV
-153 VTPSMDNAPVV
+153 VTPSMDSNAPVIE
-164 DNPNAVMDIQ
+164 NANAVMDIQ
-174 APVKMNTVLGQAR
+174 APVKMRTILGQQR

-218 QQRPDGSWAGRSGS
+218 QQRPDGSWAGRSGTLN
-232 MNITGFVVL
+232 MTGFVVL
-241 TYLSHGIKPGGD
+241 TYLSRGIKPGAD
-253 PEFGDTVRRGVE
+253 PEFGDTVRKGVE
-265 YLMRY
+265 YLMRN
-270 ASDRIRRNEKFQDA
+270 RHKDA

-290 AEAYGLSHNPNIRE
+290 AEAYGLSRNPNIRE
-304 IVEDSLSKLATQMKE
+304 IVEQSLNNLADQMKE

-331 VEPRDLTKLTFYVMA
+331 REPRDLTKLTFYVMA
-346 LRSAQLSHFK
+346 LRSAQLSKFK
-356 IPDLQKGLDKLREG
+356 IPNLQKGLNKLREG
-370 FLHQANKKHGGF
+370 FLYQANKKLGGF
-382 SSAYF
+382 SSAF
-387 GPPPLSYPR
+387 LGPPGRNYPR

-421 KTLNILMDEWEPPT
+421 KTLGILMDEWEPPT
-435 LTTTDISCC
+435 LATTDISCC

-456 FNYFEGDKR
+456 FNYFEGDRR
-465 WAEWNGKMKT
+465 WFDWNKKMKSV
-475 CYKRGQHREIG
+475 YKRGQHKEIG

-504 DMHIGSQPIAP
+504 DMHIGTQPIAT

-534 KNAWKVTEEK
+534 KDAWKVTEEK

-555 VEVIIDI
+555 IEVSIDI

>member
-1 MSEINQNMSEDEII
+1 MSEAIDNNVEVQEEEFFV
-15 AEEIALEEAKIE
+15 EEIDLEAIGK
-27 EIERQFE
+27 QFE
-34 TPTLFGRLKMLLR
+34 SESVFTRIKLLLR

-55 REYKEALIEMQ
+55 REYKEALIELQ
-66 RLLAPVGAIV
+66 RLLAPVGAII

-86 VCSVPS
+86 VCSVPEKT
-92 RSNKDLRDINVAKA
+92 NKDLRNINVAKA
-106 EEDATLEEPPP
+106 EEEAALEEPPP
-117 EMEDTVEQNMDQ
+117 EMEDLTETTTDQ
-129 SVETEVMNDISNPSL
+129 TVETEVLNDISNPSL
-144 DNLATPTDV
+144 DNLQTPTDV
-153 VTPSMDNAPVV
+153 VTPNTNTDAPIIENA
-164 DNPNAVMDIQ
+164 NAVQDIQ
-174 APVKMNTVLGQAR
+174 APVKMKTVLGQSR

-218 QQRPDGSWAGRSGS
+218 QQRPDGSWAGRSGTLN
-232 MNITGFVVL
+232 MTGFVVL
-241 TYLSHGIKPGGD
+241 TYLSRGIKPGAD
-253 PEFGDTVRRGVE
+253 PEFGETLRKGVE
-265 YLMRY
+265 YLMRN
-270 ASDRIRRNEKFQDA
+270 RHKDA

-290 AEAYGLSHNPNIRE
+290 AEAYGLSRNPNIRQ
-304 IVEDSLSKLATQMKE
+304 IVEQSLNDLADQMKE

-331 VEPRDLTKLTFYVMA
+331 KEPRDLTKLTFYVMA
-346 LRSAQLSHFK
+346 LRSAQLSRFK
-356 IPDLQKGLDKLREG
+356 IPNLQKGLDKLREG

-382 SSAYF
+382 SSAFY
-387 GPPPLSYPR
+387 GPPKLNYPR

-421 KTLNILMDEWEPPT
+421 KTLGILMDEWEPPT

-465 WAEWNGKMKT
+465 WFDWNNKMKAV
-475 CYKRGQHREIG
+475 YKRGQHKEVG

-504 DMHIGSQPIAP
+504 DMHIGTQPVAT

-534 KNAWKVTEEK
+534 KSAWKVTEEK

-555 VEVIIDI
+555 VEVSIDI

>member
-1 MSEINQNMSEDEII
+1 MSEAIDNNVEVQEEEFFV
-15 AEEIALEEAKIE
+15 EEIDLEAIGK
-27 EIERQFE
+27 RFE
-34 TPTLFGRLKMLLR
+34 SESVFTRIKLLLR

-55 REYKEALIEMQ
+55 REYKEALIELQ
-66 RLLAPVGAIV
+66 RLLAPVGAII

-86 VCSVPS
+86 VCSVPEKT
-92 RSNKDLRDINVAKA
+92 NKDLRNINVAKA
-106 EEDATLEEPPP
+106 EEEAALEEPPP
-117 EMEDTVEQNMDQ
+117 EMEDLTETTTDQ
-129 SVETEVMNDISNPSL
+129 TVETEVLNDISNPSL
-144 DNLATPTDV
+144 DNLQTPTDV
-153 VTPSMDNAPVV
+153 VTPNTNTDAPIIENA
-164 DNPNAVMDIQ
+164 NAVQDIQ
-174 APVKMNTVLGQAR
+174 APVKMKTVLGQSR

-218 QQRPDGSWAGRSGS
+218 QQRPDGSWAGRSGTLN
-232 MNITGFVVL
+232 MTGFVVL
-241 TYLSHGIKPGGD
+241 TYLSRGIKPGAD
-253 PEFGDTVRRGVE
+253 PEFGETLRKGVE
-265 YLMRY
+265 YLMRN
-270 ASDRIRRNEKFQDA
+270 RHKDA

-290 AEAYGLSHNPNIRE
+290 AEAYGLSRNPNIRQ
-304 IVEDSLSKLATQMKE
+304 IVEQSLNDLADQMKE

-331 VEPRDLTKLTFYVMA
+331 KEPRDLTKLTFYVMA
-346 LRSAQLSHFK
+346 LRSAQLSRFK
-356 IPDLQKGLDKLREG
+356 IPNLQKGLDKLREG

-382 SSAYF
+382 SSAFY
-387 GPPPLSYPR
+387 GPPKLNYPR

-421 KTLNILMDEWEPPT
+421 KTLGILMDEWEPPT

-465 WAEWNGKMKT
+465 WFDWNNKMKAV
-475 CYKRGQHREIG
+475 YKRGQHKEVG

-504 DMHIGSQPIAP
+504 DMHIGTQPVAT

-555 VEVIIDI
+555 VEVSIDI

>member
-1 MSEINQNMSEDEII
+1 MSEAIDNNVEVQEEEFFV
-15 AEEIALEEAKIE
+15 EEIDLEAIGK
-27 EIERQFE
+27 QFE
-34 TPTLFGRLKMLLR
+34 SESVFTRIRLLLR

-55 REYKEALIEMQ
+55 REYKEALIELQ
-66 RLLAPVGAIV
+66 RLLAPVGAII

-86 VCSVPS
+86 VCSVPEKT
-92 RSNKDLRDINVAKA
+92 NKDLRNINVAKA
-106 EEDATLEEPPP
+106 EEEAALEEPPP
-117 EMEDTVEQNMDQ
+117 EMEDLTETTTDQ
-129 SVETEVMNDISNPSL
+129 TVETEVLNDISNPSL
-144 DNLATPTDV
+144 DNLQTPTDV
-153 VTPSMDNAPVV
+153 VTPNTNTDAPIIENA
-164 DNPNAVMDIQ
+164 NAVQDIQ
-174 APVKMNTVLGQAR
+174 APVKMKTVLGQSR

-218 QQRPDGSWAGRSGS
+218 QQRPDGSWAGRSGTLN
-232 MNITGFVVL
+232 MTGFVVL
-241 TYLSHGIKPGGD
+241 TYLSRGIKPGAD
-253 PEFGDTVRRGVE
+253 PEFGETLRKGVE
-265 YLMRY
+265 YLMRN
-270 ASDRIRRNEKFQDA
+270 RHKDA

-290 AEAYGLSHNPNIRE
+290 AEAYGLSRNPNIRQ
-304 IVEDSLSKLATQMKE
+304 IVEQSLNDLADQMKE

-331 VEPRDLTKLTFYVMA
+331 KEPRDLTKLTFYVMA
-346 LRSAQLSHFK
+346 LRSAQLSRFK
-356 IPDLQKGLDKLREG
+356 IPNLQKGLDKLREG

-382 SSAYF
+382 SSAFY
-387 GPPPLSYPR
+387 GPPKLNYPR

-421 KTLNILMDEWEPPT
+421 KTLGILMDEWEPPT

-465 WAEWNGKMKT
+465 WFDWNNKMKAV
-475 CYKRGQHREIG
+475 YKRGQHKEVG

-504 DMHIGSQPIAP
+504 DMHIGTQPVAT

-555 VEVIIDI
+555 VEVSIDI

>member
-1 MSEINQNMSEDEII
+1 MSEIKQDVSEAEII
-15 AEEIALEEAKIE
+15 AEEVALEEAKIE
-27 EIERQFE
+27 EIEKQFE
-34 TPTLFGRLKMLLR
+34 TPTLFGRFKMLLR

-76 IPLIFIAILF
+76 IPLISIAILF

-92 RSNKDLRDINVAKA
+92 KSNKDLRDINVAKA
-106 EEDATLEEPPP
+106 EEDATLDEPPP
-117 EMEDTVEQNMDQ
+117 EMEDTVEQNTDQ

-153 VTPSMDNAPVV
+153 VAPSMDNAPVV

-187 SAGARARSLAKFGG
+187 SAGARARSLARFGG

-270 ASDRIRRNEKFQDA
+270 ASDRIRQNEKFQDA

-304 IVEDSLSKLATQMKE
+304 IVEGSLNKLATQMKE

-435 LTTTDISCC
+435 LATTDISCC

-456 FNYFEGDKR
+456 FNNFEGDKR
-465 WAEWNGKMKT
+465 WAEWKGKMKA

>member
-1 MSEINQNMSEDEII
+1 MSESIDNNIDVNEEAVYVDEID
-15 AEEIALEEAKIE
+15 LEAIGK
-27 EIERQFE
+27 QFE
-34 TPTLFGRLKMLLR
+34 SQTLISRIKMLLR

-55 REYKEALIEMQ
+55 REYKEALIEIQ
-66 RLLAPVGAIV
+66 RLLAPVGAII

-86 VCSVPS
+86 VCSVPEK
-92 RSNKDLRDINVAKA
+92 SNKDLRNINVAKA
-106 EEDATLEEPPP
+106 EEEAALEEPPP
-117 EMEDTVEQNMDQ
+117 EMEDLTETTTDQ
-129 SVETEVMNDISNPSL
+129 TVETEVLNDISNPSL
-144 DNLATPTDV
+144 DNLQTPTDV
-153 VTPSMDNAPVV
+153 VTPTTDNAPVIE
-164 DNPNAVMDIQ
+164 NANAVMDIQ
-174 APVKMNTVLGQAR
+174 APVKMKTVLGQSR

-218 QQRPDGSWAGRSGS
+218 QQRPDGSWAGRSGTLN
-232 MNITGFVVL
+232 MTGFVVL
-241 TYLSHGIKPGGD
+241 TYLSRGIKPGAD
-253 PEFGDTVRRGVE
+253 PEFGETLRKGVE
-265 YLMRY
+265 YLMKNRH
-270 ASDRIRRNEKFQDA
+270 KDA

-290 AEAYGLSHNPNIRE
+290 AEAYGLSRNPNIRE
-304 IVEDSLSKLATQMKE
+304 IVEQSLNNLADEMKE

-331 VEPRDLTKLTFYVMA
+331 REPRDLTKLTFYVMA
-346 LRSAQLSHFK
+346 LRSAQLSKFK
-356 IPDLQKGLDKLREG
+356 IPNLQKGLDKLREG

-382 SSAYF
+382 SSAFY
-387 GPPPLSYPR
+387 GPPRLNYPR

-421 KTLNILMDEWEPPT
+421 KTLGILMDEWEPPT

-465 WAEWNGKMKT
+465 WFDWNNKMKNV
-475 CYKRGQHREIG
+475 YKRGQHKEVG

-504 DMHIGSQPIAP
+504 DMHIGTQPVAT

-555 VEVIIDI
+555 VEVSIDI